1 MPALAST
8 TWLGTWAFY
17 DSTSQLVMT
26 DSSRYDHAILKAFN
40 PYYGFDYLIRNKY
53 EGWRS
58 LGGILLA
65 FTGVEAL
72 FADVGAFS
80 RQAVQISWLGYAY
93 PCLLL
98 AYSGQAAYISEH
110 PDAYSNPFYNSAP
123 SGWLIPS
130 LVIAI
135 AAAIVASQAMITAT
149 FQLLAQIMKLSY
161 FPQIRVIHT
170 SKDYHGQLYVPAVN
184 WLLMVGT
191 VVVAAVYN
199 NTTSL
204 GNAYG
209 VCVMFVTFFDT
220 CMVTLVA
227 ILVWRIKPYFVFL
240 PWLTIAALDGAF
252 LSSAL
257 VKVPDGAWFTI
268 LLATLLASIFILWRF
283 GKEQQW
289 FAEAEDRF
297 PTTHFVKTVDDGR
310 LQLTEMFGSKKVGSI
325 EGFGIFFDK
334 AGETTPIVFSQFI
347 RKLVTAPEVIVF
359 FHLRPLE
366 VPSVAYED
374 RYHVSRLAV
383 PNCYRLVVRH
393 GYMDEVV
400 TPDLASLVFE
410 KVRNH
415 IVTRA
420 LDREGERQSVPTA
433 TGTDLGKTADLS
445 KINAKL
451 SVTEKDESLPSS
463 SDPSARQAPT
473 PTLSNS
479 STTARLTCLERAF
492 NHEVLYIMGKEQM
505 KVKSGTGI
513 VRKMLLHAFLFIR
526 ENTRTKIASL
536 DVDRD
541 RVIEVGFVKD
551 V

>member
-1 MPALAST
+1 ML
-8 TWLGTWAFY
+8 
-17 DSTSQLVMT
+17 
-26 DSSRYDHAILKAFN
+26 
-40 PYYGFDYLIRNKY
+40 
-53 EGWRS
+53 
-58 LGGILLA
+58 
-65 FTGVEAL
+65 
-72 FADVGAFS
+72 
-80 RQAVQISWLGYAY
+80 
-93 PCLLL
+93 
-98 AYSGQAAYISEH
+98 
-110 PDAYSNPFYNSAP
+110 
-123 SGWLIPS
+123 
-130 LVIAI
+130 
-135 AAAIVASQAMITAT
+135 
-149 FQLLAQIMKLSY
+149 QLLAQIMKLSY
-161 FPQIRVIHT
+161 FPQIKVVHT
-170 SKDYHGQLYVPAVN
+170 SAKYHGQLYVPAVN
-184 WLLMVGT
+184 WLLMIGT
-191 VVVAAVYN
+191 VIVAAVYN

-240 PWLTIAALDGAF
+240 PWLTIASMDGAF

-257 VKVPDGAWFTI
+257 TKVPDGAWFTI
-268 LLATLLASIFILWRF
+268 LLSILIASIFILWRF

-297 PTTHFVKTVDDGR
+297 PTTHFVKTHDDGR
-310 LQLTEMFGSKKVGSI
+310 VQLTEKYGGKSLGSI

-374 RYHVSRLAV
+374 RYHVSRLAI

-393 GYMDEVV
+393 GYMDEVIS
-400 TPDLASLVFE
+400 PDLASLVFE

-415 IVTRA
+415 IVSRA
-420 LDREGERQSVPTA
+420 LDREGEGISTS
-433 TGTDLGKTADLS
+433 GTDVN
-445 KINAKL
+445 NATNLTKVNEKL
-451 SVTEKDESLPSS
+451 AVTEKDPSAPSS
-463 SDPSARQAPT
+463 SEPSARPIAT
-473 PTLSNS
+473 PTMSAS
-479 STTARLTCLERAF
+479 STTSRLTALERAF
-492 NHEVLYIMGKEQM
+492 KHEVLYIIGKEQM
-505 KVKSGTGI
+505 KVKPNTNLF
-513 VRKMLLHAFLFIR
+513 RKAMLRAFLFIR

-536 DVDRD
+536 DVARD

>member
-1 MPALAST
+1 MICLKRKSLT
-8 TWLGTWAFY
+8 LYSY
-17 DSTSQLVMT
+17 DY
-26 DSSRYDHAILKAFN
+26 RILKAFN
-40 PYYGFDYLIRNKY
+40 PYYAFDYLIRNKY

-72 FADVGAFS
+72 FADIGAFS

-98 AYSGQAAYISEH
+98 AYTGQAAYISEH
-110 PDAYSNPFYNSAP
+110 PDAYSNPFYNCVP
-123 SGWLIPS
+123 DGWLIPS
-130 LVIAI
+130 LIVAI

-149 FQLLAQIMKLSY
+149 FQLLTQIMKLSY
-161 FPQIRVIHT
+161 FPQIKVVHT
-170 SKDYHGQLYVPAVN
+170 SKTYHGQLYVPAVN
-184 WLLMVGT
+184 WLLMIGT
-191 VVVAAVYN
+191 VIVAAVYN

-227 ILVWRIKPYFVFL
+227 IIVWRIKPYFVLL
-240 PWLTIAALDGAF
+240 PWFAIACLDGVY

-257 VKVPDGAWFTI
+257 TKVPDGAWFTI
-268 LLATLLASIFILWRF
+268 LLATLLACIFILWRF

-297 PTTHFVKTVDDGR
+297 PTTHFVKTFEDNR
-310 LQLTEMFGSKKVGSI
+310 LLLTEKFGGKTLSSI

-366 VPSVAYED
+366 VPSVAFEN
-374 RYHVSRLAV
+374 RYHVSRLAI

-393 GYMDEVV
+393 GYMDEVI
-400 TPDLASLVFE
+400 TPDLASLIFD

-420 LDREGERQSVPTA
+420 LDREGERHPA
-433 TGTDLGKTADLS
+433 TSGTDVGYVGDAKKL
-445 KINAKL
+445 NAKL
-451 SVTEKDESLPSS
+451 AVREKDESSNPSS
-463 SDPSARQAPT
+463 SDPSNRQAAT
-473 PTLSNS
+473 PTLSAS
-479 STTARLTCLERAF
+479 STTARLTALERAF

-505 KVKSGTGI
+505 KVKSNTNLI
-513 VRKMLLHAFLFIR
+513 RKILLRAFLFIR

>member
-1 MPALAST
+1 
-8 TWLGTWAFY
+8 
-17 DSTSQLVMT
+17 
-26 DSSRYDHAILKAFN
+26 
-40 PYYGFDYLIRNKY
+40 
-53 EGWRS
+53 
-58 LGGILLA
+58 
-65 FTGVEAL
+65 
-72 FADVGAFS
+72 
-80 RQAVQISWLGYAY
+80 
-93 PCLLL
+93 
-98 AYSGQAAYISEH
+98 
-110 PDAYSNPFYNSAP
+110 
-123 SGWLIPS
+123 
-130 LVIAI
+130 
-135 AAAIVASQAMITAT
+135 
-149 FQLLAQIMKLSY
+149 MKLSY
-161 FPQIRVIHT
+161 FPQIKVVHT
-170 SKDYHGQLYVPAVN
+170 SGKYHGQLYVPAVN

-191 VVVAAVYN
+191 VIVAAVYN

-227 ILVWRIKPYFVFL
+227 ILVWRIKPYYVFL
-240 PWLTIAALDGAF
+240 PWLTIASMDGAF

-257 VKVPDGAWFTI
+257 TKVPDGAWFTI
-268 LLATLLASIFILWRF
+268 LLSILIATIFILWRF

-297 PTTHFVKTVDDGR
+297 PTTHFVKTLDDGKV
-310 LQLTEMFGSKKVGSI
+310 QLTQKFGGKSLGSI

-374 RYHVSRLAV
+374 RYHVSRLAI

-393 GYMDEVV
+393 GYMDEVI
-400 TPDLASLVFE
+400 TPDLSSLIFE

-415 IVTRA
+415 IVSRA
-420 LDREGERQSVPTA
+420 LDREGEEKSNS
-433 TGTDLGKTADLS
+433 GTDLNNTTDVTKV
-445 KINAKL
+445 NAKVAV
-451 SVTEKDESLPSS
+451 SEKDASLPSS
-463 SDPSARQAPT
+463 SEPSARPVPT
-473 PTLSNS
+473 PTMSVS
-479 STTARLTCLERAF
+479 STTARLTALERAF
-492 NHEVLYIMGKEQM
+492 NHEVLYIIGKEQM
-505 KVKSGTGI
+505 KVKPGTNI
-513 VRKMLLHAFLFIR
+513 VRKTLLRAFLFIR